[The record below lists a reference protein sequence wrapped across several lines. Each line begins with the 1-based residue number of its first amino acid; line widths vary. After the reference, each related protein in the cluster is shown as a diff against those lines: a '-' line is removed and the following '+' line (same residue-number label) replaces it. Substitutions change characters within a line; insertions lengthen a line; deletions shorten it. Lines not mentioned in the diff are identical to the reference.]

1 MMRVLTYNIR
11 NGGQPDRLDRIVDV
25 VTAQRPDLVGLQ
37 ELRGFDRDLGRRMRE
52 VAAATGMA
60 PFLGRSRF
68 GQPVAVLVRESA
80 QVLDRGPIRRPF
92 HHAAM
97 SVTVATDRGP
107 LTAISTHLNPYRGW
121 KRRFEARWIAARIR
135 RDRLMLVMGDLN
147 TLDPWTDHT
156 EQLRDLAPEF
166 RSRHLRRGR
175 VDSRPVEVLVD
186 AGLVD
191 LYRRAADT
199 AGSAGTAGPAGL
211 DYTAPT
217 SDGGGTEFSRM
228 RLDYVL
234 GTPGVAD
241 LTRTCR
247 IVSGGAAE
255 SASDH
260 YPVLAE
266 VDLSLD

>member
-1 MMRVLTYNIR
+1 MRVLTYNIR
-11 NGGQPDRLDRIVDV
+11 NGGQPDRLDRILDV
-25 VTAQRPDLVGLQ
+25 VTAQRPDILGLQ
-37 ELRGFDRDLGRRMRE
+37 ELRGFDRDLGRRMRD

-60 PFLGRSRF
+60 AFLGRSRF

-80 QVLDRGPIRRPF
+80 QVLGSGRIRRPF

-97 SVTVATDRGP
+97 SVTVATDHGP
-107 LTAISTHLNPYRGW
+107 LTAISTHLDPYQGW
-121 KRRFEARWIAARIR
+121 KRRLEARWIAARVNA
-135 RDRLMLVMGDLN
+135 DRLVLVMGDLN

-156 EQLRDLAPEF
+156 GRLRDLAPEF

-175 VDSRPVEVLVD
+175 VDSRAVQVLVD

-191 LYRRAADT
+191 LYQQAAD
-199 AGSAGTAGPAGL
+199 PAGL

-217 SDGGGTEFSRM
+217 RDGGGTEFSRM

-234 GTPGVAD
+234 GTRGVAA

-247 IVSGGAAE
+247 TVSDGATE

-260 YPVLAE
+260 YPVVADI
-266 VDLSLD
+266 DLCLD